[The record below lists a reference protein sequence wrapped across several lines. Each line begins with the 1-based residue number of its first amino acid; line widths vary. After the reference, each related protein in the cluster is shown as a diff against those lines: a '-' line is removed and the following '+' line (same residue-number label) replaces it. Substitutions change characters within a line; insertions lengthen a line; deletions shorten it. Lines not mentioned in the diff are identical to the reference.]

1 MKPRDRLE
9 LILAHPRLFIEKQ
22 ARLARIPTS
31 KDKSVFNPFAEFII
45 NNKKKYFNSQHRRS
59 VYANARTCQ
68 LFGRPAF

>member
-31 KDKSVFNPFAEFII
+31 KDKSVFNPFA
-45 NNKKKYFNSQHRRS
+45 
-59 VYANARTCQ
+59 A
-68 LFGRPAF
+68 